1 MSKEQET
8 KYIFPEIVEGKE
20 DIVGMIAYCFYKL
33 EKMDF
38 IKNNEQVGTT
48 LDNEKLQK
56 FQEIKFEQ
64 ISEYRNHAE
73 ETLKKVI
80 EMTVDKKNKEIL
92 ELSKKLESEKESVER
107 NKKEF
112 ESKKKELKDKEI
124 LQKQKERELK
134 ERDKSIKAQEE
145 TIEKRNQICKVKG
158 NGFWYGVGQSIIA
171 TIIWT
176 ILVVVIIKS
185 LNYDIIKFLLGD
197 N

>member
-124 LQKQKERELK
+124 LQKQKDRELK